1 MYEMDLVV
9 IVFLVLNLVIKLW
22 IIDST
27 KEEVLE
33 SIMTNLYVGHVT
45 KFDIFLLLVT
55 H

>member
-1 MYEMDLVV
+1 MKMDLMV
-9 IVFLVLNLVIKLW
+9 IVFLVINLVIKLW

-33 SIMTNLYVGHVT
+33 SIMEKLYVGHVT